1 MRRRNDE
8 FILFQTEDQKIALD
22 VRFEEETVWLSLDQM
37 ADLFDRNK
45 STISRHIKNVFAE
58 AELERE
64 QVVADFATTAADGKT
79 YPVRYRNDFAELQA
93 MENMR

>member
-37 ADLFDRNK
+37 AELFDRNK
-45 STISRHIKNVFAE
+45 STISRHIKNIFDE

-64 QVVADFATTAADGKT
+64 QVVADYATTAADGKT
-79 YPVRYRNDFAELQA
+79 YPVIYHNDFAELQA

>member
-45 STISRHIKNVFAE
+45 STISRHIKNVFDE

-64 QVVADFATTAADGKT
+64 QVVADYATTAADGKT
-79 YPVRYRNDFAELQA
+79 YRIVCYKLHEAIGK
-93 MENMR
+93 